1 MNGQALVALHDEQ
14 AWREALDTVWNR
26 ELRPR
31 LMETILS
38 LPPARPL
45 RMSYEEFLEWADE
58 DTLAEWVDG
67 EVIIHS
73 PAGNRHQDLTDF
85 LVSVLRPFVELHQ
98 LGVVRSAPFQMKL
111 TRSGREPDLLFVAKE
126 HLYRLRETHLEGPA
140 DLVVEVISPE
150 SVRRDRVEKFYE
162 YQAAGV
168 GEYWLIDPWRE
179 EGEFYRLREDGRYE
193 GVFVGR
199 EGVFRSEVLP
209 GFWLRVEWLW
219 ERPLPDTEEVLW
231 TIIGY
236 GTAIE
241 RLLRMTGDETLIR
254 HLARIIGR
262 DTLRR
267 LVNEI
272 EGDSE

>member
-14 AWREALDTVWNR
+14 AWREALDAVWNR

-31 LMETILS
+31 LMEAILS

-168 GEYWLIDPWRE
+168 GEYWLIDPQSERAE
-179 EGEFYRLREDGRYE
+179 FHRLGEGGRYE
-193 GVFVGR
+193 EVFSGH
-199 EGVFRSEVLP
+199 EGVYRSGVLE

-219 ERPLPDTEEVLW
+219 QEVLPGTEEVLW
-231 TIIGY
+231 EIIGY
-236 GTAIE
+236 EAVVE
-241 RLLRMTGDETLIR
+241 QLIR
-254 HLARIIGR
+254 ATGSEDLIRQLARTVGL
-262 DTLRR
+262 DALRR
-267 LVNEI
+267 LVESI
-272 EGDSE
+272 EG